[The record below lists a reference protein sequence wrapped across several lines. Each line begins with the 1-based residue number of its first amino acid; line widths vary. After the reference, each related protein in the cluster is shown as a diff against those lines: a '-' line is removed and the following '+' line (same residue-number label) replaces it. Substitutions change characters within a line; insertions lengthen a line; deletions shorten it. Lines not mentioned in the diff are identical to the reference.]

1 MKTALE
7 KAKEL
12 IDLYDDALEYSS
24 PSRYAQECA
33 LISVNNEIVS
43 LRWLS
48 LLCTF
53 DNYMKEILNL
63 KIEELKEVKQEIE
76 KLKTT

>member
-1 MKTALE
+1 MRTVLE
-7 KAKEL
+7 KAREL

-33 LISVNNEIVS
+33 LIHLNGIIDFIWSIDGYDEQYYEYLEI
-43 LRWLS
+43 
-48 LLCTF
+48 
-53 DNYMKEILNL
+53 K
-63 KIEELKEVKQEIE
+63 KEIE